1 MVTSVTITY
10 CGKLFSDYP
19 THYMLQN
26 IERQQ
31 NLRNMLMLTLTKT
44 NVTSTSYRQRL
55 ALEKWKITSTTTSGS
70 RRRCTSHSIGPPVQI
85 YDIHGVGPD
94 ESVCYLYKI
103 TSIILLSAQV
113 RLLIFKSMH
122 RAQLIN
128 SSSITHVPGMSNQLN
143 TYSDNRFG
151 GS

>member
-1 MVTSVTITY
+1 MLLIDVSLGEPNKDDGNVALDFSMMVTSVTITY

-55 ALEKWKITSTTTSGS
+55 ALEK
-70 RRRCTSHSIGPPVQI
+70 
-85 YDIHGVGPD
+85 
-94 ESVCYLYKI
+94 
-103 TSIILLSAQV
+103 
-113 RLLIFKSMH
+113 
-122 RAQLIN
+122 
-128 SSSITHVPGMSNQLN
+128 
-143 TYSDNRFG
+143 
-151 GS
+151 